1 MNDSASVCE
10 CVCVSAC
17 VCLRVLLLSSDYSI
31 RRDLPVVFSSG
42 GNFCSDLII
51 LTSEKEEKKRRRRE
65 RKKTH
70 THQTNQRE
78 IVSLNCCDQDT

>member
-51 LTSEKEEKKRRRRE
+51 LTSEKEEKKE
-65 RKKTH
+65 EEEKEKKPTH
-70 THQTNQRE
+70 
-78 IVSLNCCDQDT
+78 IKPIKGKLCL